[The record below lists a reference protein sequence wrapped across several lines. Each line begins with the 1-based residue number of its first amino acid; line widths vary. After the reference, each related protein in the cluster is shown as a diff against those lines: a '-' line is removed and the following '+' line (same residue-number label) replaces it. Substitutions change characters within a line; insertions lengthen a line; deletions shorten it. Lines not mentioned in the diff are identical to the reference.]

1 MRRWVLLL
9 TIAVG
14 LSVNAFGQKTNG
26 DTFVELKTR
35 LQEQRGGWAGSKQP
49 LAEAFNAERKRLG
62 EDFEAELMKFIGSD
76 VKRHYWVASF
86 LTARSY
92 LHGNQ
97 PLPEMALRVMQQ
109 GLSLL
114 RKKEDRESRGNALS
128 LSVNAAVLSAQMKLT
143 EKAVA
148 HKREVERLLTEDASL
163 GAFFPA
169 MYDEERVLY
178 KGIGADAAQLGTVE
192 VEEVEEAKIPKAK
205 VNSGR
210 LDNRAVSK
218 PKPSY
223 PQAAKSAKISG
234 EVRVRVIYD
243 ETGKVIW
250 ARAIDG
256 HKMLHEAAE
265 QAAMQAR
272 FEPLVLS
279 GTPVKV
285 AGTLTYK
292 F

>member
-1 MRRWVLLL
+1 MRRWILLL
-9 TIAVG
+9 IIVVG
-14 LSVNAFGQKTNG
+14 LSVSAFGQKTSG
-26 DTFVELKTR
+26 DAFAELKTR

-62 EDFEAELMKFIGSD
+62 EEFEAALMKFIGSD
-76 VKRHYWVASF
+76 VERHYWVASF

-97 PLPEMALRVMQQ
+97 PLPELALRVMQQ
-109 GLSLL
+109 GLSLS
-114 RKKEDRESRGNALS
+114 REKKDRESRGDTLR
-128 LSVNAAVLSAQMKLT
+128 LSVNAAVLSAKMKLI
-143 EKAVA
+143 EQAVA
-148 HKREVERLLTEDASL
+148 HKREVEHLLTKDPSL
-163 GAFFPA
+163 STFFPG
-169 MYDEERVLY
+169 MYDDERRLY
-178 KGIGADAAQLGTVE
+178 RRIGVDAAQLKVVE
-192 VEEVEEAKIPKAK
+192 IEEAEEAEIPKAK
-205 VNSGR
+205 VSSGR
-210 LDNRAVSK
+210 LDSRAVSK

-223 PQAAKSAKISG
+223 PQAAKSAKVSG

-250 ARAIDG
+250 ARAIEG

-272 FEPLVLS
+272 FEPLILS